1 MKMSNKEPKPPV
13 SEQGVVDEN
22 TPKLYRELAGWW
34 PIFSAP
40 ADYREEAEYFS
51 KLIREN
57 CQEPPQ
63 SLLELGSG
71 GGNNA
76 SFLKSNFQL
85 TLVDLSPEM
94 LTVSR
99 KLNPECEHLEGD
111 MRSARLNRQFDAV
124 FIHDAVMYITAE
136 NDLGKVMET
145 AYIHCRP
152 GGATLFAP
160 DWVRET
166 FKPGTDHGGFDGEGR
181 SLRYLEWT
189 FDPDPHDT
197 LYTVEFAILLRD
209 ETGYMHIEHDRHI
222 LGLFSREVWL
232 RLLHKTGFQPQ
243 MIKDPYE
250 REVFIALKPGTQH

>member
-1 MKMSNKEPKPPV
+1 MYKKELKPPA
-13 SEQGVVDEN
+13 SEQKGVDEN

-40 ADYREEAEYFS
+40 ADYKEEAEFFNE
-51 KLIREN
+51 LIREN
-57 CQEPPQ
+57 CQKPPLT
-63 SLLELGSG
+63 LLELGSG

-76 SFLKSNFQL
+76 SFLKSDFQM

-145 AYIHCRP
+145 AFIHCRP
-152 GGATLFAP
+152 GGAALFSP

-166 FKPGTDHGGFDGEGR
+166 FKPGTDHGGFDGDSR

-209 ETGYMHIEHDRHI
+209 ETGHMHIEHDRHI
-222 LGLFSREVWL
+222 LGLFNREVWM
-232 RLLHKTGFQPQ
+232 RLLLETGFQPQ
-243 MIKDPYE
+243 IVKDPYE